1 MQTNNQLIQTKRVW
15 CMTPNKLQQAKLQL
29 NICNSE
35 HADDVV
41 QEVILV
47 VVVITHLNIWTSR
60 KY

>member
-1 MQTNNQLIQTKRVW
+1 
-15 CMTPNKLQQAKLQL
+15 MTPNKLQQAKLQL